1 MAISSLTVTV
11 PSNEAVLRLG
21 PQLPELIL
29 VWGASLQV
37 AGEGWGECVLSRSQ
51 ARNCNTP
58 GCLSHLA
65 NASAKIRVIQGAEA
79 TVKSKVM
86 MFRI

>member
-1 MAISSLTVTV
+1 MVTALSS
-11 PSNEAVLRLG
+11 EAVLCLG

-37 AGEGWGECVLSRSQ
+37 AGEGRGECVLSRSQ

-58 GCLSHLA
+58 GCVFHLA
-65 NASAKIRVIQGAEA
+65 KASAKIRVIQGVEA
-79 TVKSKVM
+79 TVKFKVM
-86 MFRI
+86 MFRT